1 MNDITVTRGDTLHLE
16 ISVVDQDNQEYV
28 LQDGDKLVFTLK
40 KNVNT
45 KEIIL
50 QKDIIA
56 NKLTINH
63 TDTTLL
69 SYSTYVYD
77 VQLTQANGDVTTV
90 IKPSKFIIT
99 EEVNYD

>member
-1 MNDITVTRGDTLHLE
+1 MNDVTVTRGDTLHLE
-16 ISVVDQDNQEYV
+16 ISLQDQDGQEYI

-45 KEIIL
+45 KEIVL

-56 NKLTINH
+56 NKFTISH
-63 TDTTLL
+63 MDTAIL
-69 SYSTYVYD
+69 SYGTYVYD
-77 VQLTQANGDVTTV
+77 IQLTQSNGDVTTV